1 MFPTVRVDSDDKHGL
16 IVALS
21 AGMGHHVEFSNGCSL
36 TLKAVDGLYWGT
48 NPYGNDWACNAT
60 PDFSAQVAG
69 WLEYWD
75 APRDESGLLLKTGE

>member
-1 MFPTVRVDSDDKHGL
+1 MFPTLRVNSDDKHGL

-21 AGMGHHVEFSNGCSL
+21 AAMGHHVEFPNGCCL

-48 NPYGNDWACNAT
+48 NPYGNDWACNAS
-60 PDFSAQVAG
+60 PDFPEKVAG

-75 APRDESGLLLKTGE
+75 APRDESGLLLKTGV